1 MPQGRKSLC
10 AVVALALLVALV
22 LSGCSGTEGGPAS
35 STAHGG
41 VIAAV
46 AGGLARE
53 DDEAE
58 LKEIVEH
65 ETTSEERQELREEL
79 EEREQAQGQE
89 SEQESEQGP
98 EQGQGSEQQPE
109 QGQESE
115 QGREPEAEQ
124 EQGQGQEES

>member
-1 MPQGRKSLC
+1 MPQGQKSLC

-22 LSGCSGTEGGPAS
+22 LSGCSGTESGPAL

-41 VIAAV
+41 VVAAV

-89 SEQESEQGP
+89 PEQQP

-124 EQGQGQEES
+124 EQGHGQEES